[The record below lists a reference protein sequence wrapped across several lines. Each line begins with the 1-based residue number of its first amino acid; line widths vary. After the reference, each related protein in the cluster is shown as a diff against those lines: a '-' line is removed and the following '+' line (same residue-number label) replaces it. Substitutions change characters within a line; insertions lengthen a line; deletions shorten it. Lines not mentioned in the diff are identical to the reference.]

1 MAQMNVDIGV
11 YPRSSAVSIPVW
23 RDTMH
28 FGLSLPHFR
37 QVASP
42 EAIRRVAQRAEHLGY
57 DGIWVS
63 DHIVI
68 PYSAVDRFGPIF
80 YEPLTVLG
88 FAAACTS
95 RVRLGTTVLILPYRN
110 PLVTAKVLSTL
121 DVLSGGR
128 VTAGMA
134 VGWTEDE
141 FKALG
146 MPFQE
151 RGALSDEYIAA
162 FKILWTQ
169 DKPAFR
175 GQHVRFENIA
185 FEPKPVQKPHIPIW
199 IGGNSK
205 RAIRRAVAL
214 GDCWHPTRPLVE
226 DVKAGVAYMREVCAQ
241 RGRDPN
247 TLLVAVRQP
256 LKFYDG
262 AAAAVRRR
270 PLFGSMQKVIDD
282 IGHYRDA
289 GVQYIMLDTFYS
301 GPELEHQT
309 VEGMFETIE
318 RFAADVMPKIQ

>member
-1 MAQMNVDIGV
+1 M
-11 YPRSSAVSIPVW
+11 R
-23 RDTMH
+23 

-42 EAIRRVAQRAEHLGY
+42 EAIRRVAQRTEYLGY

-68 PYSAVDRFGPIF
+68 PNSAVDRFGSMF
-80 YEPLTVLG
+80 YEPLTVLA
-88 FAAACTS
+88 FAAACTY

-110 PLVTAKVLSTL
+110 PVVTAKVLATL

-128 VTAGMA
+128 VTAGLA

-146 MPFQE
+146 VSFEE

-162 FKILWTQ
+162 FKALWTQ
-169 DKPAFR
+169 DRPAFQ
-175 GQHVRFENIA
+175 GHYVRFKNIA

-226 DVKAGVAYMREVCAQ
+226 DVKTGVAYLREVCVQ
-241 RGRDPN
+241 RGRDPHS
-247 TLLVAVRQP
+247 LMIAVRQP

-262 AAAAVRRR
+262 AEASTRRR
-270 PLFGSMQKVIDD
+270 PLLGSTQKIIDD
-282 IGHYRDA
+282 IGYYRDA
-289 GVQYIMLDTFYS
+289 GVQYIMLDTFY
-301 GPELEHQT
+301 GAPELEHKT
-309 VEGMFETIE
+309 VESMFETIE
-318 RFAADVMPKIQ
+318 RFAADVMPKTQG

>member
-1 MAQMNVDIGV
+1 MK
-11 YPRSSAVSIPVW
+11 
-23 RDTMH
+23 

-42 EAIRRVAQRAEHLGY
+42 EAIRHVAQRAEHLGY

-68 PYSAVDRFGPIF
+68 PSSAVGRFGSMF
-80 YEPLTVLG
+80 YEPLTVLA
-88 FAAACTS
+88 FAAAATS
-95 RVRLGTTVLILPYRN
+95 KVRLGTTVLILPYRN
-110 PLVTAKVLSTL
+110 PLVTAKVLATL

-146 MPFQE
+146 VPFKE

-162 FKILWTQ
+162 FKVLWTQ
-169 DKPAFR
+169 DRPEFH
-175 GQHVRFENIA
+175 GQYVRFKNIA

-205 RAIRRAVAL
+205 RAIRRAAAL

-226 DVKAGVAYMREVCAQ
+226 DVKAGVAYLREVCAQ
-241 RGRDPN
+241 RGREPN
-247 TLLVAVRQP
+247 TLMIAVRQP

-262 AAAAVRRR
+262 VEASVRRR
-270 PLFGSMQKVIDD
+270 PLLGSTQKIVDD
-282 IGHYRDA
+282 IGHYRDT
-289 GVQYIMLDTFYS
+289 GVQYMMLDTFYS
-301 GPELEHQT
+301 APELEHQT
-309 VEGMFETIE
+309 IEGVLETIE
-318 RFAADVMPKIQ
+318 RFAADVMPKYRAEG

>member
-1 MAQMNVDIGV
+1 M
-11 YPRSSAVSIPVW
+11 R
-23 RDTMH
+23 

-42 EAIRRVAQRAEHLGY
+42 EVIRRAAQRAEHIGY

-68 PYSAVDRFGPIF
+68 PDSAVDRFGSMF

-110 PLVTAKVLSTL
+110 PVVTAKVLATL

-128 VTAGMA
+128 VTAGMG

-146 MPFQE
+146 VPFQE

-162 FKILWTQ
+162 FKVLWTQ

-175 GQHVRFENIA
+175 GSYVRFENIA
-185 FEPKPVQKPHIPIW
+185 FEPKPVQTPHIPIW

-214 GDCWHPTRPLVE
+214 GDCWHPTRPLVK
-226 DVKAGVAYMREVCAQ
+226 DVKAGVAYLREVCAQ
-241 RGRDPN
+241 RGRDPHS
-247 TLLVAVRQP
+247 LMIAVRQP
-256 LKFYDG
+256 LKFYNG
-262 AAAAVRRR
+262 AEASTRRR
-270 PLFGSMQKVIDD
+270 PLLGSTQKVIDD
-282 IGHYRDA
+282 IGHYHDA
-289 GVQYIMLDTFYS
+289 GAQYIVLDTFYS
-301 GPELEHQT
+301 GSELEHES
-309 VEGMFETIE
+309 VESMFETIE
-318 RFAADVMPKIQ
+318 RFAADVMPKIPC

>member
-1 MAQMNVDIGV
+1 M
-11 YPRSSAVSIPVW
+11 SSALSIQNSALLW
-23 RDTMH
+23 RYTMQ
-28 FGLSLPHFR
+28 FGLSLPHFW

-42 EAIRRVAQRAEHLGY
+42 VAIRRVAQRAEHLGY
-57 DGIWVS
+57 EGIWVS

-68 PYSAVDRFGPIF
+68 PHSAVDRFGSMF

-95 RVRLGTTVLILPYRN
+95 RIRLGTTVIILPYRN
-110 PLVTAKVLSTL
+110 PLVTAKVLATL

-134 VGWTEDE
+134 GGRREGE

-146 MPFQE
+146 VPFQE

-162 FKILWTQ
+162 FKALWTQ

-175 GQHVRFENIA
+175 GQYVRFENLA

-199 IGGNSK
+199 IGGNSR

-214 GDCWHPTRPLVE
+214 GDCWHPTRPRVE
-226 DVKAGVAYMREVCAQ
+226 DVKAGMAYLREVCAQ
-241 RGRDPN
+241 RGRDPHS
-247 TLLVAVRQP
+247 LMIAVRQP
-256 LKFYDG
+256 LKFYNG
-262 AAAAVRRR
+262 AEASIRRR
-270 PLFGSMQKVIDD
+270 PLLGSTPKIIDD

-289 GVQYIMLDTFYS
+289 GVQYMMLDTFYS
-301 GPELEHQT
+301 SPELEHQT
-309 VEGMFETIE
+309 VEDMFETIE
-318 RFAADVMPKIQ
+318 RFAANVMPKIQ

>member
-1 MAQMNVDIGV
+1 M
-11 YPRSSAVSIPVW
+11 R
-23 RDTMH
+23 

-42 EAIRRVAQRAEHLGY
+42 EVIRRAAQRAEHLGY
-57 DGIWVS
+57 DGVWVS

-68 PYSAVDRFGPIF
+68 PESAVDRFGSTF
-80 YEPLTVLG
+80 YEPLTVLA

-95 RVRLGTTVLILPYRN
+95 KVRLGTTVLILPYRN
-110 PLVTAKVLSTL
+110 PVVTAKVLATL

-146 MPFQE
+146 VPFRE

-162 FKILWTQ
+162 FKALWTQ
-169 DKPAFR
+169 DKPIFQ
-175 GQHVRFENIA
+175 GHYVRFEHVA
-185 FEPKPVQKPHIPIW
+185 FEPKPVQQPHIPIW

-214 GDCWHPTRPLVE
+214 GDCWHPTRPLVQ
-226 DVKAGVAYMREVCAQ
+226 DVKAGVAYVREVCSQ
-241 RGRDPN
+241 RQRDPDS
-247 TLLVAVRQP
+247 LMIAVRQP
-256 LKFYDG
+256 LKFYNG
-262 AAAAVRRR
+262 AEASVKRR
-270 PLFGSMQKVIDD
+270 PLLGSAAKIIDD
-282 IGHYRDA
+282 IGQYRDA
-289 GVQYIMLDTFYS
+289 GVHYIMLDTFY
-301 GPELEHQT
+301 GVPELEQET

-318 RFAADVMPKIQ
+318 RFAADVMPKIQS

>member
-1 MAQMNVDIGV
+1 
-11 YPRSSAVSIPVW
+11 
-23 RDTMH
+23 MH

-37 QVASP
+37 RVASP
-42 EAIRRVAQRAEHLGY
+42 EAIRRVAQRAEDLGY

-68 PYSAVDRFGPIF
+68 PHAAIERFGSMF
-80 YEPLTVLG
+80 YEPLTVLA

-110 PLVTAKVLSTL
+110 PIVTAKVLATL

-141 FKALG
+141 FRALG
-146 MPFQE
+146 VSFQE

-162 FKILWTQ
+162 FKVLWRQ
-169 DKPAFR
+169 DRPAFL
-175 GQHVRFENIA
+175 GQYVRFENIA

-205 RAIRRAVAL
+205 RAIRRAVTL

-226 DVKAGVAYMREVCAQ
+226 DVKAGVAYLHEVCAQ
-241 RGRDPN
+241 RGRDPRS
-247 TLLVAVRQP
+247 LLIAVRQP

-262 AAAAVRRR
+262 AEASVRRR
-270 PLFGSMQKVIDD
+270 PLLGSTQKIIDD
-282 IGHYRDA
+282 IGHYRNA
-289 GVQYIMLDTFYS
+289 GVQYMLLDTFYNS
-301 GPELEHQT
+301 PELEYET
-309 VEGMFETIE
+309 AEGMFETIE
-318 RFAADVMPKIQ
+318 RFATDVMPKMQS

>member
-1 MAQMNVDIGV
+1 MK
-11 YPRSSAVSIPVW
+11 
-23 RDTMH
+23 
-28 FGLSLPHFR
+28 FGLSLPHFGH
-37 QVASP
+37 VASP
-42 EAIRRVAQRAEHLGY
+42 EAIRRVARGAEQLGY

-68 PYSAVDRFGPIF
+68 PASAADRFGSMF

-88 FAAACTS
+88 FAAACTAKI
-95 RVRLGTTVLILPYRN
+95 RLGTTVIILPYRN
-110 PLVTAKVLSTL
+110 PLVTAKVLTTL

-146 MPFQE
+146 VPFQE

-162 FKILWTQ
+162 FKALWTQ
-169 DKPAFR
+169 DRPAFH
-175 GQHVRFENIA
+175 GHYVHFDDIA

-214 GDCWHPTRPLVE
+214 GDGWHPTRPLPE
-226 DVKAGVAYMREVCAQ
+226 DVKAGVAYLDEVCGQ
-241 RGRDPN
+241 RGRDPRAL
-247 TLLVAVRQP
+247 TIAIREP
-256 LKFYDG
+256 LKFSDG
-262 AAAAVRRR
+262 AEASGRRR
-270 PLFGSMQKVIDD
+270 PLLGGTQKIIDD

-289 GVQYIMLDTFYS
+289 GVQYFVLDTFYS
-301 GPELEHQT
+301 TAELAH
-309 VEGMFETIE
+309 ETIE
-318 RFAADVMPKIQ
+318 SLLGTM

>member
-1 MAQMNVDIGV
+1 M
-11 YPRSSAVSIPVW
+11 R
-23 RDTMH
+23 

-68 PYSAVDRFGPIF
+68 PYSAIDRFGSMF
-80 YEPLTVLG
+80 YEPLTVLA

-95 RVRLGTTVLILPYRN
+95 KVRLGTTVLILPYRN
-110 PLVTAKVLSTL
+110 PLVTAKVLATL

-146 MPFQE
+146 VPFQE

-162 FKILWTQ
+162 FKALWTQ

-175 GQHVRFENIA
+175 GQYVRFENIA

-199 IGGNSK
+199 IGGNSR

-214 GDCWHPTRPLVE
+214 GDCWHPTHPRVE
-226 DVKAGVAYMREVCAQ
+226 DVKAGLAYLREVCAQ

-247 TLLVAVRQP
+247 TLMVAVRQP

-262 AAAAVRRR
+262 AEASVRRR
-270 PLFGSMQKVIDD
+270 PLLGSTQKIIDD
-282 IGHYRDA
+282 IGQYRDA
-289 GVQYIMLDTFYS
+289 GVQYMMLDTFYS
-301 GPELEHQT
+301 GPELEHIP

-318 RFAADVMPKIQ
+318 RFAADVIPKIQS

>member
-1 MAQMNVDIGV
+1 
-11 YPRSSAVSIPVW
+11 
-23 RDTMH
+23 MH

-37 QVASP
+37 RVASP
-42 EAIRRVAQRAEHLGY
+42 EAIRRVAQRAEDLGY

-68 PYSAVDRFGPIF
+68 PHAAVERFGSMF
-80 YEPLTVLG
+80 YEPLTVLA

-110 PLVTAKVLSTL
+110 PIVTAKVLATL

-141 FKALG
+141 FRALG
-146 MPFQE
+146 VSFQE

-162 FKILWTQ
+162 FKVLWRQ
-169 DKPAFR
+169 DKPAFL
-175 GQHVRFENIA
+175 GQYVRFENIA

-214 GDCWHPTRPLVE
+214 GDCWHPTRPLVD
-226 DVKAGVAYMREVCAQ
+226 DVKAGLAYLREVCAQ
-241 RGRDPN
+241 RGRDPRS
-247 TLLVAVRQP
+247 LMIAVRQP

-262 AAAAVRRR
+262 AEASVRRR
-270 PLFGSMQKVIDD
+270 PLLGSTQKIIDD
-282 IGHYRDA
+282 IGHYRNA
-289 GVQYIMLDTFYS
+289 GVQYMLLDTFYNS
-301 GPELEHQT
+301 PELEYET
-309 VEGMFETIE
+309 AEGMFETIE
-318 RFAADVMPKIQ
+318 RFATDVMPKIQS

>member
-1 MAQMNVDIGV
+1 MQ
-11 YPRSSAVSIPVW
+11 
-23 RDTMH
+23 

-42 EAIRRVAQRAEHLGY
+42 EAIRRVAQRAEQLGY

-68 PYSAVDRFGPIF
+68 PASAVDRFGSMF

-95 RVRLGTTVLILPYRN
+95 RVRLGTTVIILPYRN
-110 PLVTAKVLSTL
+110 PLLTAKVLSTL

-146 MPFQE
+146 VPFKE

-162 FKILWTQ
+162 FKALWTQ
-169 DKPAFR
+169 DKPEFR
-175 GQHVRFENIA
+175 GQYVRFENIA
-185 FEPKPVQKPHIPIW
+185 FEPKPAQKPHIPIW

-214 GDCWHPTRPLVE
+214 GDCWHPTRPQVE
-226 DVKAGVAYMREVCAQ
+226 DVKAGVAYLREVCVQ
-241 RGRDPN
+241 RGRDPHSL
-247 TLLVAVRQP
+247 TIAVRQP

-262 AAAAVRRR
+262 AEAAIRRR
-270 PLFGSMQKVIDD
+270 PLLGSAQKIIDD
-282 IGHYRDA
+282 IGQYGDA

-301 GPELEHQT
+301 APELEHET
-309 VEGMFETIE
+309 VESMFETIE
-318 RFAADVMPKIQ
+318 RFASDVMPKLQC

>member
-1 MAQMNVDIGV
+1 ME
-11 YPRSSAVSIPVW
+11 
-23 RDTMH
+23 

-37 QVASP
+37 RVASP
-42 EAIRRVAQRAEHLGY
+42 DAIRRVAQRAEYLGY

-63 DHIVI
+63 DHLVI
-68 PYSAVDRFGPIF
+68 PDSAVARFGSVF

-88 FAAACTS
+88 FVAACTA
-95 RVRLGTTVLILPYRN
+95 RVHLGTTVLILPYRN
-110 PLVTAKVLSTL
+110 PLVTAKVLATL

-128 VTAGMA
+128 VMAGMA

-146 MPFQE
+146 VPFQE

-162 FKILWTQ
+162 FKVLWTQ
-169 DKPAFR
+169 DTPAFY
-175 GQHVRFENIA
+175 GQHVRFEGIA

-214 GDCWHPTRPLVE
+214 GDCWHPTRPLVA
-226 DVKAGVAYMREVCAQ
+226 DVKAGMAYLGQVCAQ
-241 RGRDPN
+241 RGRDPRS
-247 TLLVAVRQP
+247 LMIAVRQA

-262 AAAAVRRR
+262 VESSVRRR
-270 PLFGSMQKVIDD
+270 PLLGSTQKIIDD

-289 GVQYIMLDTFYS
+289 GVQYMVLDTFYS
-301 GPELEHQT
+301 VPELEGET
-309 VEGMFETIE
+309 VDGMLETIE
-318 RFAADVMPKIQ
+318 RFAADVMPKIEA

>member
-1 MAQMNVDIGV
+1 VK
-11 YPRSSAVSIPVW
+11 
-23 RDTMH
+23 

-42 EAIRRVAQRAEHLGY
+42 EAIRRVAHRAEHLGY
-57 DGIWVS
+57 DGVWVS

-68 PYSAVDRFGPIF
+68 PHSAVDRFGTIF
-80 YEPLTVLG
+80 YEPLAVLG

-95 RVRLGTTVLILPYRN
+95 KIRLGTTVLILPYRN

-146 MPFQE
+146 VPFQE

-162 FKILWTQ
+162 FKVLWTQ
-169 DKPAFR
+169 DKPTFH
-175 GQHVRFENIA
+175 GQFVRFENIA

-214 GDCWHPTRPLVE
+214 GECWHPTRPLVE
-226 DVKAGVAYMREVCAQ
+226 DVKAGAAYLREVCGQ
-241 RGRDPN
+241 RGRDPKS
-247 TLLVAVRQP
+247 LMIAVREP
-256 LKFYDG
+256 LKFSTG
-262 AAAAVRRR
+262 AEASVKRR
-270 PLFGSMQKVIDD
+270 PLLGSTQKIIDD
-282 IGHYRDA
+282 IGQYQAA
-289 GVQYIMLDTFYS
+289 GVQYFMLDPFYS
-301 GPELEHQT
+301 VPELEQET
-309 VEGMFETIE
+309 VESMLITIE
-318 RFAADVMPKIQ
+318 RFAADVMPKFPC

>member
-1 MAQMNVDIGV
+1 
-11 YPRSSAVSIPVW
+11 
-23 RDTMH
+23 MH

-37 QVASP
+37 RVASP
-42 EAIRRVAQRAEHLGY
+42 EAIRRLAQRAEDLGY
-57 DGIWVS
+57 EGIWVS

-68 PYSAVDRFGPIF
+68 PHAAVERFGSMF
-80 YEPLTVLG
+80 YEPLTVLA

-110 PLVTAKVLSTL
+110 PIVTAKVLATL

-141 FKALG
+141 FRALG
-146 MPFQE
+146 VSFQE

-162 FKILWTQ
+162 FKVLWRQ
-169 DKPAFR
+169 DKPAFL
-175 GQHVRFENIA
+175 GQYVRFENIA

-214 GDCWHPTRPLVE
+214 GDCWHPTRPLVD
-226 DVKAGVAYMREVCAQ
+226 DVKAGLAYLREVCAQ
-241 RGRDPN
+241 RGRDPRS
-247 TLLVAVRQP
+247 LMIAVRQP

-262 AAAAVRRR
+262 AEASVRRR
-270 PLFGSMQKVIDD
+270 PLLGSTQKIIDD
-282 IGHYRDA
+282 IGHYRNA
-289 GVQYIMLDTFYS
+289 GVQYMLLDTFYS
-301 GPELEHQT
+301 SPELEYET
-309 VEGMFETIE
+309 AEDMFETIE
-318 RFAADVMPKIQ
+318 RFAADVMPKIQS

>member
-1 MAQMNVDIGV
+1 M
-11 YPRSSAVSIPVW
+11 R
-23 RDTMH
+23 

-68 PYSAVDRFGPIF
+68 PSSAVDRFGSMF
-80 YEPLTVLG
+80 YEPLTVLA

-95 RVRLGTTVLILPYRN
+95 KVRLGTTVLILPYRN
-110 PLVTAKVLSTL
+110 PLVTAKVLATL

-146 MPFQE
+146 VPFQE
-151 RGALSDEYIAA
+151 RGGLSDEYIAA
-162 FKILWTQ
+162 FKVLWTQ

-175 GQHVRFENIA
+175 GHYVRFENIA

-205 RAIRRAVAL
+205 RAIRRAVSL
-214 GDCWHPTRPLVE
+214 GDCWHPTRPQVE
-226 DVKAGVAYMREVCAQ
+226 DVKAGVAYLREVCAQ
-241 RGRDPN
+241 RGREPH
-247 TLLVAVRQP
+247 TLMIAVRQP

-262 AAAAVRRR
+262 AEASMRRR
-270 PLFGSMQKVIDD
+270 PLLGSTQKIVDD

-289 GVQYIMLDTFYS
+289 GVQYMMLDTFYS
-301 GPELEHQT
+301 SPELEHQT
-309 VEGMFETIE
+309 VEDMFETIE
-318 RFAADVMPKIQ
+318 RFAANVMPKIQ

>member
-1 MAQMNVDIGV
+1 M
-11 YPRSSAVSIPVW
+11 R
-23 RDTMH
+23 

-37 QVASP
+37 RVASP
-42 EAIRRVAQRAEHLGY
+42 EAIRRVAQRAEALGY

-68 PYSAVDRFGPIF
+68 PDSAVDRFGSMF
-80 YEPLTVLG
+80 YEPLTVLA

-110 PLVTAKVLSTL
+110 PVVTAKMLATL
-121 DVLSGGR
+121 DVLSAGR

-146 MPFQE
+146 VSFRE

-162 FKILWTQ
+162 FKALWTQ
-169 DKPAFR
+169 DKPVFQ
-175 GQHVRFENIA
+175 GQHVHFEHIA

-199 IGGNSK
+199 IGGNSR

-214 GDCWHPTRPLVE
+214 GDCWHPTRPLAQ
-226 DVKAGVAYMREVCAQ
+226 DVKAGVAYGRELCS
-241 RGRDPN
+241 RRDRDPAS
-247 TLLVAVRQP
+247 LMIAVRQP
-256 LKFYDG
+256 LKFYHG
-262 AAAAVRRR
+262 IEASVRRR
-270 PLFGSMQKVIDD
+270 PLLGSAQKIIDD
-282 IGHYRDA
+282 LGQYADA
-289 GVQYIMLDTFYS
+289 GVHYVMLDTFYS

-309 VEGMFETIE
+309 VEEMFETIE

>member
-1 MAQMNVDIGV
+1 MQ
-11 YPRSSAVSIPVW
+11 
-23 RDTMH
+23 

-42 EAIRRVAQRAEHLGY
+42 GAIQRVAQRAEQLGY

-68 PYSAVDRFGPIF
+68 PASAVDRFGGMF

-95 RVRLGTTVLILPYRN
+95 RIRLGTTVIILPYRN
-110 PLVTAKVLSTL
+110 PVVTAKVLSTL

-141 FKALG
+141 FIALG
-146 MPFQE
+146 VPFRE
-151 RGALSDEYIAA
+151 RGAMSDEYIAA
-162 FKILWTQ
+162 FKALWTQ
-169 DKPAFR
+169 DVPTFQGR
-175 GQHVRFENIA
+175 YVRFSDVA

-214 GDCWHPTRPLVE
+214 GDGWHPTRPLPEEVRSG
-226 DVKAGVAYMREVCAQ
+226 AAYLREVCGQ

-247 TLLVAVRQP
+247 SLVIAVREP

-262 AAAAVRRR
+262 GEASVRRR
-270 PLFGSMQKVIDD
+270 PFFGSTQKIIDD
-282 IGHYRDA
+282 IGQYRDA
-289 GVQYIMLDTFYS
+289 GVRYCMLDTFYS
-301 GPELEHQT
+301 APELEHET
-309 VEGMFETIE
+309 IDSMLGTIE
-318 RFAADVMPKIQ
+318 RFAADVMPKIRP

>member
-1 MAQMNVDIGV
+1 M
-11 YPRSSAVSIPVW
+11 R
-23 RDTMH
+23 

-42 EAIRRVAQRAEHLGY
+42 EVIRRVAQRAEHLGY

-68 PYSAVDRFGPIF
+68 PDSAVDRFGSMF

-110 PLVTAKVLSTL
+110 PVVTAKVLATL

-146 MPFQE
+146 VPFQE

-162 FKILWTQ
+162 FKALWTQ

-175 GQHVRFENIA
+175 DTTCALNTLPSSRSPCRSRTSRSGLAATASAPFAARLPWAIA
-185 FEPKPVQKPHIPIW
+185 
-199 IGGNSK
+199 G
-205 RAIRRAVAL
+205 IRRAR
-214 GDCWHPTRPLVE
+214 WWRMSRP
-226 DVKAGVAYMREVCAQ
+226 AWPICA
-241 RGRDPN
+241 RSAPSVD
-247 TLLVAVRQP
+247 
-256 LKFYDG
+256 
-262 AAAAVRRR
+262 
-270 PLFGSMQKVIDD
+270 
-282 IGHYRDA
+282 
-289 GVQYIMLDTFYS
+289 
-301 GPELEHQT
+301 
-309 VEGMFETIE
+309 ETHSH
-318 RFAADVMPKIQ
+318 